1 MLGIVLV
8 SYKTEDK
15 TIAYVQQELSKIQCN
30 YILVIVNNSC
40 TKESNIKL
48 AEGCRAELVIDT
60 DKVDS
65 GADIFIIGAS
75 ENLGYAKGN
84 NLGAAFLRQHF
95 NIDYYLFTNNDVRI
109 VDGDVVEKMI
119 EVAESRPSIG
129 VIGPR
134 VTGLDGK
141 EQNPRQYI
149 TVWRRTII
157 PWLFLP
163 ILFPLIKRRCFRDV
177 QKNAGEGEY
186 YGVSGSFMLVRKEA
200 FEMAG
205 MFDPNTFLYAEE
217 LILSERMLPLGF
229 KTYFCPHV
237 KVIHEHGQVT
247 GRFLAVRD
255 TLRMSFESDMYYYRQ
270 YKKVGNMTIFFAKLS
285 VSICLN
291 VYLPII
297 KQIRRFLKCYKN
309 SEV

>member
-8 SYKTEDK
+8 SYKSDDK
-15 TIAYVQQELSKIQCN
+15 TIAYVRRELSKIQCH
-30 YILVIVNNSC
+30 YKLVIVNNSC
-40 TKESNIKL
+40 TEDSNMKL
-48 AEGCRAELVIDT
+48 AEGCHAELVIDT
-60 DKVDS
+60 DKIDS
-65 GADIFIIGAS
+65 GADIFIIGAT

-84 NLGAAFLRQHF
+84 NLGAAFLSQHF

-109 VDGDVVEKMI
+109 VDVDVVEKMI
-119 EVAESRPSIG
+119 EVAESRPRIG

-134 VTGLDGK
+134 IIDLDGE

-149 TVWRRTII
+149 TVWRRHII

-163 ILFPLIKRRCFRDV
+163 ILFPLIKSRCFRDV
-177 QKNAGEGEY
+177 QKDASEGEY
-186 YGVSGSFMLVRKEA
+186 YVVCGSFMLVRKEA

-217 LILSERMLPLGF
+217 KILSERMLPLGF
-229 KTYFCPHV
+229 KTYYFPHV
-237 KVIHEHGQVT
+237 KVIHEHGQVI
-247 GRFLAVRD
+247 GRFLALSDNIRV
-255 TLRMSFESDMYYYRQ
+255 SFESDMYYYRK
-270 YKKVGNMTIFFAKLS
+270 YKQVGSMTILFAKLS

-297 KQIRRFLKCYKN
+297 RQIIRYLQCYKN
-309 SEV
+309 SET